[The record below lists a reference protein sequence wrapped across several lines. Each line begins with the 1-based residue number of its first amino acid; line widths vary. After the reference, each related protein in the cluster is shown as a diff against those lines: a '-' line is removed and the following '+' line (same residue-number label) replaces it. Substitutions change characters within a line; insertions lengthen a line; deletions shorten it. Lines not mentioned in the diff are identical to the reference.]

1 MKKEKPRDFFVYKT
15 APFRV
20 LYLGGKF
27 SPPHKADHLWL
38 FRQRNVARLMAI
50 GNDCEYADFRDYVR
64 IATGGKAPPAS
75 ERSEQRR
82 PQHHHTKPLNYVPTL
97 EELA

>member
-1 MKKEKPRDFFVYKT
+1 MKKEKPRDFFVYKS

-27 SPPHKADHLWL
+27 MTPNKADHLWL

-50 GNDCEYADFRDYVR
+50 GNNCEYADFRDYIR
-64 IATGGKAPPAS
+64 IATGGRPS
-75 ERSEQRR
+75 ERSEQRKPVNRQR
-82 PQHHHTKPLNYVPTL
+82 PTAYQPTL